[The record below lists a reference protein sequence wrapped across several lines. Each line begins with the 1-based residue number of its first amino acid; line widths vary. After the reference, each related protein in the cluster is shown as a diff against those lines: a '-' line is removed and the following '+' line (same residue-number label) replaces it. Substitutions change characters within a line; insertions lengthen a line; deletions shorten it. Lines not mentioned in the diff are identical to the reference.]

1 MIRSFVLW
9 FLRFLIKYQN
19 LRVHKVANYV
29 NVILSNTKEYYKYI
43 DKYTNTDTIIDV
55 GVHEGTEELYEAFSN
70 KFFLLVDPVDNLIKK
85 KPNNFNFIKKG
96 LGSKIEFKKFN
107 FHKNSGMSSFK
118 EEIKVGR
125 NIESEPISS
134 TDIEVI
140 TLDQLIEDE
149 LKNTK
154 NIGIKIDAQGSEA
167 DILQGL
173 NKNIEKV
180 QFIIIEMNIFH
191 RYKNSKTFSEITS
204 LLLKKDFYFF
214 NFITPSS
221 AIPRYA
227 HDCVFL
233 KKDNTIFNSK

>member
-19 LRVHKVANYV
+19 QRVHKIFNYV
-29 NVILSNTKEYYKYI
+29 NGFLSNTKEYYKYI
-43 DKYTNTDTIIDV
+43 DKYTDTDTIIDV
-55 GVHEGTEELYEAFSN
+55 GVHEGTPELYEAFSR

-134 TDIEVI
+134 TDVEVI

-149 LKNTK
+149 LKNTEK
-154 NIGIKIDAQGSEA
+154 IGIKIDAQGSEA

-191 RYKNSKTFSEITS
+191 RYKNSKTFSEITY

-233 KKDNTIFNSK
+233 KKDNPIFNNK